1 MNSFLLGLTKL
12 VLGVFF
18 AFVLMS
24 LAGVATARYFMAK
37 LAVSPDKPTFTHGTS
52 NGTSTAEAEPPA
64 QPVSASN
71 STQSFP
77 NEPNAVTEL
86 EPGAYEAVV
95 IQPIGLVLREGP
107 SRDFPQLGGVE
118 YNEQIIVLG
127 ESDDNQWLRIRLPI
141 SGQRGWIKA
150 GNSERIN

>member
-12 VLGVFF
+12 VLGVFL

-37 LAVSPDKPTFTHGTS
+37 LAVSPDKPTFPNSSPPVEEPTAAQSTGAVS
-52 NGTSTAEAEPPA
+52 TSTQPPR
-64 QPVSASN
+64 
-71 STQSFP
+71 
-77 NEPNAVTEL
+77 PNALSAAPAL

-107 SRDFPQLGGVE
+107 GRDFRQLGGVE

-127 ESDDNQWLRIRLPI
+127 ESEDRQWLRIRLPGN
-141 SGQRGWIKA
+141 GQRGWVKA
-150 GNSERIN
+150 GNTEKIS

>member
-1 MNSFLLGLTKL
+1 MNSFLLSLAKL

-24 LAGVATARYFMAK
+24 LAGIATARYFMAK
-37 LAVSPDKPTFTHGTS
+37 LAVTPDKPIFA
-52 NGTSTAEAEPPA
+52 NGTLPVEESPAAQPIEAASTANQSPLTQPA
-64 QPVSASN
+64 A
-71 STQSFP
+71 
-77 NEPNAVTEL
+77 AEL
-86 EPGAYEAVV
+86 EPGSYKAVV

-107 SRDFPQLGGVE
+107 GRDFPQLGGVE

-127 ESDDNQWLRIRLPI
+127 ESENTQWLRIRLPS

-150 GNSERIN
+150 GNTEKIN

>member
-1 MNSFLLGLTKL
+1 MNSFLLGLAKL

-37 LAVSPDKPTFTHGTS
+37 LAVSPDKPIFTDGTP
-52 NGTSTAEAEPPA
+52 AVEAEPPA
-64 QPVSASN
+64 QPVSTSN
-71 STQSFP
+71 LNQPQP
-77 NEPNAVTEL
+77 NQPNLATEL
-86 EPGAYEAVV
+86 EPDAYKAVV

-107 SRDFPQLGGVE
+107 GRDFPQLGGVE

-127 ESDDNQWLRIRLPI
+127 ESEDKQWLRIRLPG
-141 SGQRGWIKA
+141 SGQRGWVKA
-150 GNSERIN
+150 GNSEVIN